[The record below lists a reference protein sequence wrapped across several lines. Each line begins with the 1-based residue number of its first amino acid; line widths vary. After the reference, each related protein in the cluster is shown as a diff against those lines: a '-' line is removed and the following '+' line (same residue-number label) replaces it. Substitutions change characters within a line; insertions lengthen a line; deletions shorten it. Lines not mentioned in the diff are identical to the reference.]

1 MFTPEEAR
9 GSSIYRELIT
19 ILYSLEAFG
28 DNWFDSRVKWFT
40 DNQATAK
47 IVDVRSMKVNLQII
61 TYKFFFALFGTQF

>member
-19 ILYSLEAFG
+19 ILYSLEAFR

-47 IVDVRSMKVNLQII
+47 IVDVGSMKVNLQII

>member
-19 ILYSLEAFG
+19 ILYSLEAFR

-47 IVDVRSMKVNLQII
+47 IVDVGSMKVNLQII
-61 TYKFFFALFGTQF
+61 TYKCFFALFGTQF